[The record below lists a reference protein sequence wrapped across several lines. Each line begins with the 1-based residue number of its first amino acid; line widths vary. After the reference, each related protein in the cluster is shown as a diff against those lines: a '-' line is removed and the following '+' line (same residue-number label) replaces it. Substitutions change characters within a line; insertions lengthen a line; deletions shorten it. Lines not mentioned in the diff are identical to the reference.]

1 MNKKKTEI
9 RIGGN
14 RWLPLDECT
23 MTDAINA
30 VHCDTRDFH
39 CLLVEEDVEL
49 PKTVQK
55 AAEDERYTVEP
66 DKVFDLLKKA
76 ETLSGGKISFR
87 ILSTPNS
94 YWLKYIRFF
103 RVGDKFVATD
113 RNGVT
118 PLAVDSLNAENLK
131 IKNI

>member
-1 MNKKKTEI
+1 MSKKKIET
-9 RIGGN
+9 RFGGN

-23 MTDAINA
+23 MTDVINA

-39 CLLVEEDVEL
+39 CLLVEEDVKL
-49 PKTVQK
+49 PKIVQE

-87 ILSTPNS
+87 IISTPNS

-103 RVGDKFVATD
+103 RVGNKFVATD
-113 RNGVT
+113 RNGIT
-118 PLAVDSLNAENLK
+118 PLSIDSLNAENLK
-131 IKNI
+131 NKNI